1 MNKIFGLMLKGMAMG
16 IAEVIPG
23 VSGGSIALITNIY
36 EKLLQSINAIN
47 LDLINVFKEGGLK
60 AVFNRINGR
69 FLLQL
74 FGGMLI
80 GILFGI
86 FVISHLM
93 ESSPELLWG
102 FFFGLILASSILIF
116 KMIKGKNAVSWILFG
131 LGTIIAYGITLISPQ
146 DGSANLIY
154 VFCCGMIAIC
164 ALILPGISGS
174 FILLLLGMYTVII
187 KGLKELLMSF
197 SLDKFLLIA
206 VFGLGCLIGLKSF
219 SKLVTWTYEK
229 YKNNTLALLCG
240 FMLGSLNKI
249 WPWKNISSIL
259 DKTTGKILS
268 GEGIS
273 LMRSNPDNYKIL
285 SETNILPSAYSTPH
299 TFGVIG
305 LFLLAIIL
313 IFIFDRFSSKSL

>member
-36 EKLLQSINAIN
+36 EQLLQSINAIN
-47 LDLINVFKEGGLK
+47 LGLIKVFREGGIK
-60 AVFNRINGR
+60 AVFERINGQ
-69 FLLQL
+69 FLFQL

-93 ESSPELLWG
+93 ETSPELLWG

-116 KMIKGKNAVSWILFG
+116 RMIKGKNAISWMLFAI
-131 LGTIIAYGITLISPQ
+131 GTIIAYGITMISPQ

-187 KGLKELLMSF
+187 KGLKELLLSF
-197 SLDKFLLIA
+197 SMDKFILIA
-206 VFGLGCLIGLKSF
+206 VFAFGCLIGLKVF
-219 SKLVTWTYEK
+219 SKFVTWTYEK

-249 WPWKNISSIL
+249 WPWKTISSIL
-259 DKTTGKILS
+259 DKTS
-268 GEGIS
+268 GNIIS
-273 LMRSNPDNYKIL
+273 GDAISIMENAPENYKVL
-285 SETNILPSAYSTPH
+285 SETNILPIAHSSPH
-299 TFGVIG
+299 TIGVIG
-305 LFLLAIIL
+305 LFLLAIIM
-313 IFIFDRFSSKSL
+313 IAIFDRFSSKSL

>member
-1 MNKIFGLMLKGMAMG
+1 MLKGMAMG

-36 EKLLQSINAIN
+36 EQLLQSINAVN
-47 LDLINVFKEGGLK
+47 LDLIKVFKEKGIK
-60 AVFNRINGR
+60 AVFEQINGK

-74 FGGMLI
+74 FGGMII

-93 ESSPELLWG
+93 ETSPELLWG

-116 KMIKGKNAVSWILFG
+116 KMIKAKNTTSWLLF
-131 LGTIIAYGITLISPQ
+131 LIGTVIAYGITMISPQ
-146 DGSANLIY
+146 NGSVNLIY
-154 VFCCGMIAIC
+154 VFFCGMIAIC

-187 KGLKELLMSF
+187 KGLKELLVSF
-197 SLDKFLLIA
+197 SFDKFILIA
-206 VFGLGCLIGLKSF
+206 VFALGCLVGLKAF
-219 SKLVTWTYEK
+219 SKIVTWTYQK

-249 WPWKNISSIL
+249 WPWKTTSSIL
-259 DKTTGKILS
+259 DKTTGNIIS
-268 GEGIS
+268 GDAIS
-273 LMRSNPDNYKIL
+273 IMNTSPENYKIL
-285 SETNILPSAYSTPH
+285 SEINILPSAHSSPH
-299 TFGVIG
+299 TIGVIG
-305 LFLLAIIL
+305 LFLLAIIM
-313 IFIFDRFSSKSL
+313 IAIFDRFSSKSL